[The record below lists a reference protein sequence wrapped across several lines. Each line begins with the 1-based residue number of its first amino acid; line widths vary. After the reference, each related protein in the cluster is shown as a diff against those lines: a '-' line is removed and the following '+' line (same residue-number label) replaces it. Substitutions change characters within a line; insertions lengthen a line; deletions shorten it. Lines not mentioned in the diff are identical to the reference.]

1 MNLNDR
7 AVLVQLSI
15 SQWTARKYDKKATK
29 DVVDANNTT
38 SAAGRFNKALL
49 PMNESLA
56 NVHQKATYIRTEF
69 YKNTLPWGIEG
80 AQILPVAN
88 YLEFM
93 TKFRKERD
101 DWVYLVNTFVDDYE
115 SLKQDAERIL
125 GGLYN
130 PEDYPSVEQV
140 RKKFHMDLAVFPV
153 PTNDFRVNIASDEL
167 SRIQQDVELR
177 VKQAEKLAMQDVWQ
191 RLYDRVK
198 HIADKLA
205 DPKAI
210 FRDSMIENAQEL
222 CSLLPRLNVM
232 DDPDLE
238 ALRQQVEV
246 SLLKHP
252 QSLRNNPELRQDT
265 AAEAK
270 AIMDKMSVFMGG
282 V

>member
-252 QSLRNNPELRQDT
+252 QSLRNDPELRQDT